1 MRVSEEGRHL
11 KIGHAGSDLIKSYER
26 CRLRAYLPTPDD
38 KLTVG
43 WGHTGSDVTADTVW
57 TQEEADAAFLK
68 DLEWVKEC
76 VNKAVTVQLT
86 QHEYDALCSL
96 CFNIGCPNFGKSTLV
111 KLLNEANY
119 EAASHEFRR
128 WDKQKDKRR
137 TKTRKDVNEYM
148 GLCGRLW
155 WLD

>member
-68 DLEWVKEC
+68 DLEWVEEC
-76 VNKAVTVQLT
+76 VGKAVTAQLT
-86 QHEYDALCSL
+86 QNEYDSVCSL
-96 CFNIGCPNFGKSTLV
+96 VFNIGCTNFGKSTLV
-111 KLLNEANY
+111 KLINEHNFD
-119 EAASHEFRR
+119 AAALEFRR
-128 WDKQKDKRR
+128 WSKQKGVELAGIVRR
-137 TKTRKDVNEYM
+137 RVAEEKLFETA
-148 GLCGRLW
+148 
-155 WLD
+155 